1 MCHHRPSQKRS
12 DEIARDQSLETDID
26 TAAHGNAPVQDHA
39 IEEIEVAVTVE
50 IEVAIEVEIVVA
62 TGIEVDDRALI
73 VIVEEIVHPPGIAD
87 EIEVDDRGAEAE
99 VDQEID
105 LQEEEYHQ
113 VNQEV
118 DLVVDQGLLESDL
131 KIPIKRPKKMDEVV
145 LKLLIKKPV
154 IRIVQTPQ
162 GPRSI
167 KNPKNRR
174 RRKKK
179 RKRKNIGVTVL
190 DLNRSSANASPG
202 QSPNQSLSTNLFMK
216 NLKSVQNRMKM
227 DSRPLMPAQ
236 FEISVNDPRKMTR
249 RMTTSSISGKVLALR
264 SQMTQ
269 KKQSEKKKLQRRMM
283 QARMPLQTLSAQ
295 GINRQSRSSLTHANG
310 NLSIRTKKI
319 MNHLRPKLR
328 MTSRTR

>member
-131 KIPIKRPKKMDEVV
+131 KIPIKRFRLIMLSLTYRLFRPKKMDEVV

-154 IRIVQTPQ
+154 IRIFQTPQ
-162 GPRSI
+162 GTSDLSI
-167 KNPKNRR
+167 YQ
-174 RRKKK
+174 
-179 RKRKNIGVTVL
+179 IL
-190 DLNRSSANASPG
+190 RSS
-202 QSPNQSLSTNLFMK
+202 
-216 NLKSVQNRMKM
+216 
-227 DSRPLMPAQ
+227 
-236 FEISVNDPRKMTR
+236 
-249 RMTTSSISGKVLALR
+249 
-264 SQMTQ
+264 
-269 KKQSEKKKLQRRMM
+269 
-283 QARMPLQTLSAQ
+283 
-295 GINRQSRSSLTHANG
+295 
-310 NLSIRTKKI
+310 
-319 MNHLRPKLR
+319 
-328 MTSRTR
+328 